1 MTAEGAVSRAG
12 ARPSGPPAP
21 GPAFELLESKLR
33 PPHLRDGTVRRGT
46 LIRSVE
52 ERADSTPIVFVS
64 AGPGWGKTTLL
75 AEWASQS
82 QRPFA
87 WVSVDEK
94 DNDPVVLL
102 TYVAAALDRV
112 SPIDPGVF
120 EALATLGAS
129 VEVKVVPRL
138 GAALAAMEPA
148 VVLALDDLH
157 MLHDPQCLDALAALG
172 RHVPAGSQLALS
184 ARGGPTLP
192 PAVLRTRGLALEIGS
207 GDLRMDPE
215 AAARLL
221 DAAGVDL
228 PDAELAELVE
238 HAEGWPAGL
247 YLAALSIR
255 AQGRS
260 ATGAAAFAGS
270 DRLVADYL
278 RSELLAHLSQ
288 ADVRFLT
295 RTSALTRLSGPVC
308 DAVLE
313 ASGSAAILESLE
325 RSNLFLVPLDRD
337 RQWYRYHHLFQEL
350 LRAELEQDEPE
361 LVPELLDRAIEWHVA
376 NGQPEAAM
384 GYAQAAGNADRAARL
399 FEQCGPP
406 VYQSGRVATTQGWL
420 DWLEAHGAMERNAAV
435 ATLGAAVAS
444 TWGRPVEAERRFEA
458 AERGTYDGP
467 LPDGSASVDSWLAI
481 VRAQLCRR
489 GVARMRADAE
499 FAVRTLARGS
509 FNRPNASLQLAFA
522 RWLAGE
528 IDEADDLFADIA
540 EEGIELG
547 ALEAAGLALAERA
560 AIAIGR
566 GAWVQAEELVERA
579 LHVIRRSRME
589 EYPTSALLYVLA
601 ARVALR
607 RGEPGRAQEFLA
619 RAQRLRPRL
628 TYAVP
633 YFSVQTRLELARAYL
648 MLADAGGAWTMLRE
662 IDSVLRRQPDLGT
675 LPAEVDELR
684 TRLRTMHVDAPGA
697 STLTAAELRLL
708 PYLATHLTF
717 PEMGERLYLSRHT
730 VKSHAMAIYRKLS
743 VTSRGDAVERA
754 RELGLL

>member
-1 MTAEGAVSRAG
+1 MTTDGVISEAA
-12 ARPSGPPAP
+12 ARPP
-21 GPAFELLESKLR
+21 GPAFEVLESKLR
-33 PPHLRDGTVRRGT
+33 PPQIRDGTIPRGT

-52 ERADSTPIVFVS
+52 EHADSVPIVFLA

-82 QRPFA
+82 RRPFA
-87 WVSVDEK
+87 WVAVDEK
-94 DNDPVVLL
+94 DNDPIVLL

-120 EALATLGAS
+120 EALGTLGVS
-129 VEVKVVPRL
+129 VEAKVVPRL
-138 GAALAAMEPA
+138 GAALAAVEEP

-157 MLHDPQCLDALAALG
+157 LLHDPQCLDALAALG
-172 RHVPAGSQLALS
+172 RHVPPGSQLALS
-184 ARGGPTLP
+184 ARGGSTLP
-192 PAVLRTRGLALEIGS
+192 AAALRTRGLALEIES
-207 GDLRMDPE
+207 GDLRMDADE
-215 AAARLL
+215 AARLVG
-221 DAAGVDL
+221 AAGVDL
-228 PDAELAELVE
+228 PAGELAELVE

-255 AQGRS
+255 AQGAR
-260 ATGAAAFAGS
+260 ATGGAAFAGS

-278 RSELLAHLSQ
+278 RSELLVHLS
-288 ADVRFLT
+288 ADDVRFLT
-295 RTSALTRLSGPVC
+295 RTSVLAQLSGPLC

-325 RSNLFLVPLDRD
+325 RSNLFLVALDRD
-337 RQWYRYHHLFQEL
+337 RQSYRYHHLFQEL
-350 LRAELEQDEPE
+350 LRAELEQAEPD
-361 LVPELLDRAIEWHVA
+361 LVPELLERAIEWHVT

-384 GYAQAAGNADRAARL
+384 AYAQAAGDADRAARL
-399 FEQCGPP
+399 FEQCGPAA
-406 VYQSGRVATTQGWL
+406 YQSGRVATARGWL
-420 DWLEAHGAMERNAAV
+420 GWLEAHGAMERNAAV
-435 ATLGAAVAS
+435 AALGAAVAS
-444 TWGRPVEAERRFEA
+444 TWGRPVEAERLFDA
-458 AERGTYDGP
+458 AEHGTYEGA
-467 LPDGSASVDSWLAI
+467 LPDGSASVDSWVAI

-489 GVARMRADAE
+489 GVARMRVDAE

-509 FNRPNASLQLAFA
+509 FNRPNAALQLAFA
-522 RWLAGE
+522 LWLAGE
-528 IDEADDLFADIA
+528 VDAADDLFADVA
-540 EEGIELG
+540 EEGLELG
-547 ALEAAGLALAERA
+547 TLEAAGLALAERA

-566 GAWVQAEELVERA
+566 GAWVRAEELAEQA
-579 LHVIRRSRME
+579 LHVVRRSRME
-589 EYPTSALLYVLA
+589 EYPTSALLYVVA

-607 RGEPGRAQEFLA
+607 RGETERAREFLT

-648 MLADAGGAWTMLRE
+648 TLADAGGAWTMVRE

-684 TRLRTMHVDAPGA
+684 GRLKTMHVDAPGA

-717 PEMGERLYLSRHT
+717 PEMGERVFLSRHT

-754 RELGLL
+754 RQLGLL